1 MPLIVKICGLS
12 TRETLDVALD
22 AGADMVGFVFFPAS
36 PRHLGLE
43 MARDLGQRV
52 KRRAAKVALTV
63 DADDATLANIV
74 EAMRPDILQLH
85 GSETVAR
92 LRDIKQKFGLPVMK
106 AMPVETSADLA
117 ALPGY
122 AAVADR
128 ILFDARAP
136 KEATRPGGLGA
147 VFDWHVLENL
157 DLKLP
162 FMVSGGLN
170 AGNVAEAVRVTRG
183 GGVDVSSGV
192 EHAPGI
198 KDPEM
203 IRAFIRA
210 ARATESTS
218 PLPVYGERADRSCD
232 PGEGESPHTSLSPN
246 SRKQRL
252 TPSLQERASLVST
265 PQVRGEGAEAALRG
279 NKS

>member
-1 MPLIVKICGLS
+1 MSLIVKICGLS

-22 AGADMVGFVFFPAS
+22 TGADMVGFVFFPPS
-36 PRHLGLE
+36 PRHLNLE
-43 MARDLGQRV
+43 TARDLGRQT

-74 EAMRPDILQLH
+74 EALQPDILQLH

-106 AMPVETSADLA
+106 AMAVETPADLA
-117 ALPGY
+117 SLPGY

-147 VFDWHVLENL
+147 VFDWHVLEKL
-157 DLKLP
+157 DLTLP

-170 AGNVAEAVRVTRG
+170 AGNVGEAVRVTRAG
-183 GGVDVSSGV
+183 GGDVSCGV
-192 EHAPGI
+192 ERAPGI
-198 KDPEM
+198 KDPDM
-203 IRAFIRA
+203 IRDFIRA
-210 ARATESTS
+210 ARAVDNDT
-218 PLPVYGERADRSCD
+218 G
-232 PGEGESPHTSLSPN
+232 LS
-246 SRKQRL
+246 
-252 TPSLQERASLVST
+252 
-265 PQVRGEGAEAALRG
+265 
-279 NKS
+279 